1 MATPRIYVDTS
12 VFGGAFESEFKWAS
26 EVLFQQIRDGS
37 FQLITSAV
45 VQDEIEPAPLQVR
58 ELFETMLPYAEL
70 IIPNPD
76 ALTLQQAYIQ
86 SNIVTQK
93 YADDALHVA
102 LATVSGCALIVSW
115 NFKHL
120 VHYDKVALYNAV
132 NLIHGYPQLSIIS
145 PWEVIRYE

>member
-12 VFGGAFESEFKWAS
+12 VFGGVFESEFKWAS
-26 EVLFQQIRDGS
+26 EELFQQIRDGS
-37 FQLITSAV
+37 FQLVTSAV

-76 ALTLQQAYIQ
+76 AVTLQQAYIQ
-86 SNIVTQK
+86 SNIVTRK
-93 YADDALHVA
+93 YAGDALHVA

-132 NLIHGYPQLSIIS
+132 NLIHGYPQISIIS